1 MSYNSN
7 YRNTDYRN
15 NNGVIYPFAVITAV
29 LLLISNLFY
38 LRGIIYSLNYLGDW
52 SVYAFLSYAVNM
64 LSLAELALILAL
76 TITVFARASNHAI
89 GNIQIASAIVTGIEF
104 TFRFLSFRGSMPTA
118 SWFIYAFLIAYQI
131 SMAVVI
137 KLKKEAIKYTW
148 FIPGIMAC
156 LSIGY
161 SLLFNFDSFRY
172 AISDLS
178 HINSIY
184 DLNYFMTG
192 FFEPIITVAF
202 AFCVM
207 AWASHRIQ
215 DKKGASK
222 DKASQ
227 PGAPANTP
235 AVAVAPVAAAPV
247 AAQPVPT
254 QLPAAAVNARPCP
267 KCGSSLLPGAR
278 FCSSCGADVQVGFC
292 QNCGASV
299 NPGDTFCEKCGSRV
313 Q

>member
-7 YRNTDYRN
+7 YRNNDYRN
-15 NNGVIYPFAVITAV
+15 NNGIIYPFAVITAV

-38 LRGIIYSLNYLGDW
+38 LRGIIYSLNYLDDW
-52 SVYAFLSYAVNM
+52 SEYGFLSFIVNM

-89 GNIQIASAIVTGIEF
+89 GNIQIATAIITGIEL
-104 TFRFLSFRGSMPTA
+104 TFRFISFRGALTISFCL
-118 SWFIYAFLIAYQI
+118 SYAFLLAYQI
-131 SMAVVI
+131 SMAVII
-137 KLKKEAIKYTW
+137 KLRKEAIKYTW

-156 LSIGY
+156 LVVGY
-161 SLLFNFDSFRY
+161 SLLFNFESFRY
-172 AISDLS
+172 AFSDLR
-178 HINSIY
+178 HIKSIY
-184 DLNYFMTG
+184 DVSYFMTA
-192 FFEPIITVAF
+192 FIEPVVTIAF

-215 DKKGASK
+215 DKKGTSK

-227 PGAPANTP
+227 PNAPANTP

-278 FCSSCGADVQVGFC
+278 FCSSCGTDVQVGFC

-299 NPGDTFCEKCGSRV
+299 NPGDTFCEKCGARV

>member
-7 YRNTDYRN
+7 YRNNDYRN

-29 LLLISNLFY
+29 LLLVANLFY
-38 LRGIIYSLNYLGDW
+38 LRGIIYSLNYLDDW
-52 SVYAFLSYAVNM
+52 SEYGFLSFIVNM

-76 TITVFARASNHAI
+76 TISVFARASNHAI
-89 GNIQIASAIVTGIEF
+89 GNIQIATAIVTGIEL
-104 TFRFLSFRGSMPTA
+104 TFRFISFRGALTISF
-118 SWFIYAFLIAYQI
+118 WFGYAFLLAYQI

-137 KLKKEAIKYTW
+137 KLRKEAIKYTW

-161 SLLFNFDSFRY
+161 AILFNLDSFRY
-172 AISDLS
+172 AFSDLR
-178 HINSIY
+178 HIHSIL
-184 DLNYFMTG
+184 DLSYFMTA
-192 FFEPIITVAF
+192 FLEPVVTVAF

-222 DKASQ
+222 EKASQ
-227 PGAPANTP
+227 PNTPANTP
-235 AVAVAPVAAAPV
+235 AVAVAPVAA
-247 AAQPVPT
+247 QPVPA
-254 QLPAAAVNARPCP
+254 QLPTAANTRICP
-267 KCGSSLLPGAR
+267 KCGASLLPGAR

-299 NPGDTFCEKCGSRV
+299 NPGDVFCEKCGARV